1 MDAQTLSTAM
11 GCPLAR
17 ATEMLPGM
25 ENAMRAANIN
35 TPLRAAHWCA
45 QIGHESVGLQYM
57 EEIASGAAYNGRAD
71 LGNTQPGD
79 GPRYKGS
86 GPIQLTGRNNFRA
99 FTRWAN
105 AQGHTTIDFEAQP
118 QLVRSNPKWGFLAA
132 SWYWTVARPQLNSL
146 CDADNLDGV
155 TRAING
161 GTNGITDRRT
171 RLARCKTLGTRL
183 LPSGGAPV
191 ARFHPMKPDTYTVSS
206 GYGPRWGT
214 HHNGLDF
221 AAPVGTPIYAPAD
234 GTVVQGS
241 DRAQGSVSGFGSWI
255 WLDCQSS
262 VGKDFIFGHVQHS
275 GIKVRRGQSVK
286 AGQQIGVSGNEG
298 QTTGPH
304 LHFEVWGSPG
314 RTGGRHEDPAA
325 WLKGASAPGGSTH
338 TTTPPKE
345 NTVTD
350 YARLGLE
357 QLAGSGHKDGEP
369 TFTGW
374 GIEDLIT
381 KGRENLQK
389 YGSATVPQMLAI
401 AHADELRAI
410 INEGK

>member
-1 MDAQTLSTAM
+1 
-11 GCPLAR
+11 
-17 ATEMLPGM
+17 
-25 ENAMRAANIN
+25 MRAAHIN
-35 TPLRAAHWCA
+35 TALRAAHWCS

-86 GPIQLTGRNNFRA
+86 GPIQLTGRSNFRA
-99 FTRWAN
+99 FTKWAN

-118 QLVRSNPKWGFLAA
+118 HLVRQDPKWGFLAA

-146 CDADNLDGV
+146 CDADNLDAV

-161 GTNGITDRRT
+161 GTNGITDRRQ
-171 RLARCKTLGTRL
+171 RLARCKQLGDRL
-183 LPSGGAPV
+183 LPSGGTPV
-191 ARFHPMKPDTYTVSS
+191 QKYHPMKPGTYRESS

-214 HHNGLDF
+214 HHNGVDF
-221 AAPVGTPIYAPAD
+221 AADIGTPIYAPAD

-255 WLDCQSS
+255 WLDCQGS
-262 VGKDFIFGHVQHS
+262 VGKDFIFGHVHHP
-275 GIKVRRGQSVK
+275 GIKVRRGQTVK

-304 LHFEVWGSPG
+304 LHFEVWGPPG

-325 WLKGASAPGGSTH
+325 WLEGASAPGGSTS

-345 NTVTD
+345 NTVTVNYD
-350 YARLGLE
+350 RLALE

-374 GIEDLIT
+374 RIDDLIT

-401 AHADELRAI
+401 AHADEFRAI
-410 INEGK
+410 INEGKQS